1 MVYSHFFSTIS
12 IWKQRGLKETNE
24 RMEEIYWIRECSLNC
39 EKCGKEFKNSR
50 DRHMDHDH
58 KTGKFRNILCNLCNI
73 KRCEISK
80 NNTTGHLN
88 IYKRYSNRY
97 KQGYIWIFYITKNYK
112 HVNIKSLVDKEKL
125 IKFAENWKK
134 ENKYSD

>member
-1 MVYSHFFSTIS
+1 MYLSQVLFN
-12 IWKQRGLKETNE
+12 WKRRGLKETKE
-24 RMEEIYWIRECSLNC
+24 RMEEIYWIRECSPNC
-39 EKCGKEFKNSR
+39 EKCGKEFKTTR

-58 KTGKFRNILCNLCNI
+58 KTGKFRNILCTSCNV

-88 IYKRYSNRY
+88 IYKRYCNRY

-112 HVNIKSLVDKEKL
+112 HVNIKSSVDKEKL